1 MSESTKD
8 KIGRGPNIEKI
19 RYLIDNLPLDDYF
32 CLSLDGEWGSGKT
45 FVMEKLKEELKGQ
58 NEHYLVVTYDAWKN
72 NFYAD
77 PLIAI
82 LYCILDSIPKE
93 TTGEHSLRT
102 TLSWVSKFSLSMSTQ
117 WPSQRFRTRQN

>member
-32 CLSLDGEWGSGKT
+32 CHSLDGVWGSGKT

-93 TTGEHSLRT
+93 
-102 TLSWVSKFSLSMSTQ
+102 SLSGKNKPNINST
-117 WPSQRFRTRQN
+117 WLHKLCLIKADGLPYARSLWNL